1 MAITKTT
8 KLQRCEV
15 YPAEDSTAESS
26 SNLAWPSITAI
37 YMDTIDDE
45 SDADLP
51 VTLTRAKS
59 LFKWSD
65 NTDTIISGEDP
76 LVQDLCGAAWDL

>member
-26 SNLAWPSITAI
+26 SNVAWPSITAI

-51 VTLTRAKS
+51 VTLTRARS

-76 LVQDLCGAAWDL
+76 LVQDLCSAAWDL

>member
-26 SNLAWPSITAI
+26 SNVAWPSITAI
-37 YMDTIDDE
+37 YMDTID
-45 SDADLP
+45 ADLP
-51 VTLTRAKS
+51 VTLTRARS

-76 LVQDLCGAAWDL
+76 LVQDLCSAAWDL